1 MSGLL
6 ISRMFLERFGERLRE
21 IEAEPGRPVEH
32 IVIDI
37 ESGTPPSTAELDRVE
52 ISFFSN
58 DARYQRQTF
67 INALEQSPNL
77 RWLQLFSVGVDP
89 KAYPSLRA
97 RGVTITNAPGANAE
111 AIAWTAMGAIL
122 WLGRPFR
129 HWADAQARR
138 TWAPIHYDAAPR
150 DLAGQTMVILGV
162 GQIGGRV
169 ARHARYLGMRV
180 IGIHRHPT
188 VDDPVDESYPPSAL
202 PTALPRADW
211 FVVACPLTDETRGLV
226 DANLL
231 AALPRGAHL
240 LNLARGAVVVEPALI
255 EALRTGHLGG
265 AYVDVA
271 SQEPLPPESP
281 LWDAPNLILSPHNA
295 AISAS
300 YPAASAERFF
310 ANLRRWRRD
319 EPLEGLA

>member
-6 ISRMFLERFGERLRE
+6 LSRTFLERFGERMRAV
-21 IEAEPGRPVEH
+21 EAEPGQHVEH
-32 IVIDI
+32 IIIDV
-37 ESGTPPSTAELDRVE
+37 EAGTPLPAAELDRVE
-52 ISFFSN
+52 IAFFSN
-58 DARYQRQTF
+58 DARYRRQPF
-67 INALEQSPNL
+67 IDALERSSNL
-77 RWLQLFSVGVDP
+77 RWLQVFSVGVDP

-111 AIAWTAMGAIL
+111 PIAWTAMGAIL
-122 WLGRPFR
+122 WFGRPFR
-129 HWADAQARR
+129 HWADAQERHA
-138 TWAPIHYDAAPR
+138 WDPIHYDNAPR
-150 DLAGQTMVILGV
+150 DLTGQTMVILGV

-180 IGIHRHPT
+180 IGIHRHPAP
-188 VDDPVDESYPPSAL
+188 DDPVDETYPPSAL
-202 PTALPRADW
+202 PAILPRADW
-211 FVVACPLTDETRGLV
+211 FVVACPLTDETRGMV
-226 DANLL
+226 DADLL
-231 AALPRGAHL
+231 ARLPRGAHI

-255 EALRTGHLGG
+255 DALRSGHLGG

-281 LWDAPNLILSPHNA
+281 LWDAPNLIISPHNA

-300 YPAASAERFF
+300 YPEASAECFF
-310 ANLRRWRRD
+310 ANFSRWRRG

>member
-6 ISRMFLERFGERLRE
+6 LSRTFLERFGARLRE
-21 IEAEPGRPVEH
+21 IEAEPGRPLEH
-32 IVIDI
+32 ILIDV
-37 ESGTPPSTAELDRVE
+37 EAGPPPAAELDRVE
-52 ISFFSN
+52 LAFFSN
-58 DARYQRQTF
+58 DARYRRQPF
-67 INALEQSPNL
+67 IDALEQAPNL

-111 AIAWTAMGAIL
+111 AIAWTAMGTVI

-129 HWADAQARR
+129 HWASAQQRR
-138 TWAPIHYDAAPR
+138 AWDPIHYDDAPR
-150 DLAGQTMVILGV
+150 DLAGQTMTILGV
-162 GQIGGRV
+162 GQIGARV

-180 IGIHRHPT
+180 VGIRRHPSLN
-188 VDDPVDESYPPSAL
+188 DPVDESYPPPAL
-202 PTALPRADW
+202 PAILSRTDW
-211 FVVACPLTDETRGLV
+211 LVVACPLTDETRGLV
-226 DANLL
+226 DAGLL
-231 AALPRGAHL
+231 SRLPRGAHL
-240 LNLARGAVVVEPALI
+240 LNLSRGAVVVEQALI
-255 EALRTGHLGG
+255 EALQSGQLGG

-281 LWDAPNLILSPHNA
+281 LWDAPNLIISPHNA

-300 YPAASAERFF
+300 YPAASAECFF
-310 ANLRRWRRD
+310 ANLRRWRRG

>member
-1 MSGLL
+1 MAGLL
-6 ISRMFLERFGERLRE
+6 ISKTFLERFGERVRAV
-21 IEAEPGRPVEH
+21 EAEPGQPVEH
-32 IVIDI
+32 IIIDV
-37 ESGTPPSTAELDRVE
+37 EAGTPLPVAELNRVE
-52 ISFFSN
+52 IAFFSN
-58 DARYQRQTF
+58 DARYRRQPF
-67 INALEQSPNL
+67 IDALEHSSNL
-77 RWLQLFSVGVDP
+77 RWLQVFSVGVDP

-111 AIAWTAMGAIL
+111 PIAWTAMGAIL
-122 WLGRPFR
+122 WFGRPFR
-129 HWADAQARR
+129 HWAEAQERHA
-138 TWAPIHYDAAPR
+138 WDPIHYDHAPR
-150 DLAGQTMVILGV
+150 DLTGQTIVILGV

-180 IGIHRHPT
+180 IGIHRHPAP
-188 VDDPVDESYPPSAL
+188 DDPVDESYPPSAL
-202 PTALPRADW
+202 PAILPRADW
-211 FVVACPLTDETRGLV
+211 FVVACPLTDETRGTV

-231 AALPRGAHL
+231 AKLPRGAHI

-255 EALRTGHLGG
+255 DALRSGHLGG

-281 LWDAPNLILSPHNA
+281 LWDAPNLIISPHNS

-300 YPAASAERFF
+300 YPEASAECFF
-310 ANLRRWRRD
+310 ANFSRWRRG